1 MGRVLQSAVGRGP
14 LLLSAL
20 ISPPAFRMPALITR
34 ITGRLVALRDQD
46 ALLAIEAFEYQVF
59 IPDFVRRQLQARI
72 GEEVSLRTIQYIDGN
87 PQKGGRMVP
96 RLVGFLH
103 DAEREFF
110 DMFCQVDGVGVK
122 KALHSMVRP
131 VRDIAAA
138 IEEQD
143 VKLLAAL
150 PGIGPAMAERII
162 AKLRRKMAKF
172 ALLIEADVPD
182 HAATPRNVLED
193 TYEALI
199 ALGHSGP
206 DARAKIEQATAG
218 GGKFKSVEDL
228 IQEIYRQERTR

>member
-1 MGRVLQSAVGRGP
+1 LEVV
-14 LLLSAL
+14 
-20 ISPPAFRMPALITR
+20 ALITK
-34 ITGRLVALRDQD
+34 ISGQLVALRDQD
-46 ALLAIEAFEYQVF
+46 AQLAVGAFEYQVYV
-59 IPDFVRRQLQARI
+59 PEFVRRQLQPHV
-72 GEEVSLRTIQYIDGN
+72 GEQVSLRTIEYIEGN

-110 DMFCQVDGVGVK
+110 DLFCQVDGVGVK

-131 VRDIAAA
+131 VRDIATA

-143 VKLLAAL
+143 VKLLSAL

-182 HAATPRNVLED
+182 EDRTARNVLEE
-193 TYEALI
+193 TYEALV

-206 DARAKIEQATAG
+206 DARAKIEQAAESKA
-218 GGKFKSVEDL
+218 KFKSVEDL
-228 IQEIYRQERTR
+228 IQEIYRQERNR